1 MAGQEQEKPF
11 FSLFFNVL
19 NVGLLD
25 FGIMQEKQEKKG
37 PVIKKPHQ
45 QKHSQAKKKTRVKID
60 TVLTWIYV
68 KLCAAGSFIKNM

>member
-37 PVIKKPHQ
+37 
-45 QKHSQAKKKTRVKID
+45 
-60 TVLTWIYV
+60 L
-68 KLCAAGSFIKNM
+68 